1 MEVASGEKEEG
12 SLTSFG
18 LTGLRGRRR
27 TEKRRKKKDNA
38 EDAEDAEV
46 TENTEERREE
56 RSRRGKRVK
65 VEEKGVVVPGR
76 GDSRSFAA
84 QTPLGMTVLCVRS

>member
-27 TEKRRKKKDNA
+27 TEKRRKKKDNG
-38 EDAEDAEV
+38 EDAEV

-56 RSRRGKRVK
+56 RSGRGKPVK

-76 GDSRSFAA
+76 VDSRSFAA
-84 QTPLGMTVLCVRS
+84 QTPLGMTILCVRS